1 MAKTFDEIT
10 DHMRE
15 WVSRQVMFFVATAPL
30 SDEGHVNL
38 SPKGPIGSLRILGPR
53 RVAYLDVGG
62 SGAETI
68 AHVREN
74 GRIVIML
81 CAFDGPPRIVRFH
94 GRGTVVVKDEP
105 GFDDLLA
112 TGGFKDASL
121 PEARRSIVDVD
132 VTRVSDSCGYL
143 VPRMSVEGQREHHQL
158 STAKRLRTAGPDG
171 YWDHRLAVNA
181 TSIDGLPAL
190 GEREPARP
198 RGPGNLVS

>member
-10 DHMRE
+10 DQMRE

-30 SDEGHVNL
+30 SGEGHVNL
-38 SPKGPIGSLRILGPR
+38 SPKGPIGSLRILGSR

-68 AHVREN
+68 AHLREN
-74 GRIVIML
+74 GRIAIML

-94 GRGTVVVKDEP
+94 GRGTVVVRDEP

-112 TGGFKDASL
+112 MGGFEDASL
-121 PEARRSIVDVD
+121 PAARRSIVDVD

-143 VPRMSVEGQREHHQL
+143 VPRMGVKGQREHHQL
-158 STAKRLRTAGPDG
+158 STAKRLRTAGLDD
-171 YWDHRLAVNA
+171 YWEHRLAVNA

-190 GEREPARP
+190 GETSSAP
-198 RGPGNLVS
+198 PGGLA

>member
-30 SDEGHVNL
+30 SGEGHVNL

-81 CAFDGPPRIVRFH
+81 CAFEGPPRIVRFH

-112 TGGFKDASL
+112 TGGFQDASL

-143 VPRMSVEGQREHHQL
+143 VPPMGVQGRREHHQL
-158 STAKRLRTAGPDG
+158 STAKRLRIAGLDG
-171 YWDHRLAVNA
+171 YWEHRLAVNA

-190 GEREPARP
+190 GEREPAR
-198 RGPGNLVS
+198 RRRLGNLVS